1 MDGRK
6 RGTGATTLTDVAQLA
21 GVSLATASKA
31 MNGVSQVRAET
42 RQRVLDAAATLS
54 FTPNPFAKALNS
66 ATTGTIGMLTQD
78 LDNRFVLPVLL
89 GAEDAFGAGSTSVLL
104 ADARSDSIRERHQLG
119 MLLAKRVDG
128 LLVVGR
134 TTNPRASLTA
144 GLKVPVVYVYA
155 PSDDPADLSFT
166 PDNFDAGRQ
175 AVDHLLSRGRRRIA
189 FINGDPSYSAA
200 QDRVAG
206 AAARLAE
213 HGLSLVGGADLFGP
227 WGERWGRRCT
237 ESLVESG
244 VQFDALL
251 CGSDQLARGALDQ
264 LRESRRSVPDDVAVM
279 GFDNWDVLT
288 EEARP
293 PLTSVEMNLEQL
305 GRSAAL
311 ELVAAIGGT
320 TARGVRRGAVRVVP
334 RESTGSW
341 LHSDDGDAGS

>member
-1 MDGRK
+1 MDARK
-6 RGTGATTLTDVAQLA
+6 RGKGATTLTDVAELA

-31 MNGVSQVRAET
+31 INGVSQVRAET
-42 RQRVLDAAATLS
+42 RQKVLDAAAALS

-104 ADARSDSIRERHQLG
+104 ADARSDSIRENHQLN

-134 TTNPRASLTA
+134 TTNPRPSITA
-144 GLKVPVVYVYA
+144 GLSIPVVYVYA
-155 PSDDPADLSFT
+155 PSEDPEDLSFT
-166 PDNFDAGRQ
+166 PDNHDAGRQ
-175 AVDHLLSRGRRRIA
+175 AVEHLLSRGRRRIA
-189 FINGDPSYSAA
+189 FINGDPSYTAA
-200 QDRVAG
+200 RDRVAG
-206 AAARLAE
+206 AAERMRE
-213 HGLSLVGGADLFGP
+213 EGLSLVGGTGLFGP

-244 VQFDALL
+244 ERFDALL

-264 LRESRRSVPDDVAVM
+264 LRESALSVPDDVAVM
-279 GFDNWDVLT
+279 GFDNWDVLA

-293 PLTSVEMNLEQL
+293 PLTSVEMNLQQL
-305 GRSAAL
+305 GRSAAQQ
-311 ELVAAIGGT
+311 LVRAIGGT
-320 TARGVRRGAVRVVP
+320 SARGVRLGSVRVVP

-341 LHSDDGDAGS
+341 TL

>member
-6 RGTGATTLTDVAQLA
+6 RGKGATTLTDVAELA

-31 MNGVSQVRAET
+31 INGVSQVRAET
-42 RQRVLDAAATLS
+42 RQKVLDAAAALS

-104 ADARSDSIRERHQLG
+104 ADARSDSIREHHQLN

-134 TTNPRASLTA
+134 TTNPRASITD

-155 PSDDPADLSFT
+155 PSEDPEDLSFT
-166 PDNFDAGRQ
+166 PDNHDAGRQ
-175 AVDHLLSRGRRRIA
+175 AVEHLLSRGRRRIA

-200 QDRVAG
+200 RDRVAG
-206 AAARLAE
+206 AAERMHE
-213 HGLSLVGGADLFGP
+213 EGLSLVGGTGLFGP

-244 VQFDALL
+244 ERFDALL

-264 LRESRRSVPDDVAVM
+264 LRESKLSVPDDVAVM
-279 GFDNWDVLT
+279 GFDNWDVLA

-293 PLTSVEMNLEQL
+293 PLTSVEMNLQEL
-305 GRSAAL
+305 GRAAAQ
-311 ELVAAIGGT
+311 ELVRAIGGQ
-320 TARGVRRGAVRVVP
+320 TARGVRLGPVRVVP
-334 RESTGSW
+334 RESTGAW
-341 LHSDDGDAGS
+341 AH